1 MKKTTAGLLLV
12 FSFTILLSSISLTKD
27 WLTSIN
33 IPTGKNCF
41 FSAEQQSNPE
51 TRRVC
56 LKGTCIL
63 YSEWIKLSDE
73 EREALQQ
80 DS

>member
-1 MKKTTAGLLLV
+1 MKKTTAALLLV
-12 FSFTILLSSISLTKD
+12 FSFTILLSGISLTKD

-33 IPTGKNCF
+33 IPTGKSCF
-41 FSAEQQSNPE
+41 FSEEQQSNPE

-63 YSEWIKLSDE
+63 YSEWIKLSDA

-80 DS
+80 GS

>member
-1 MKKTTAGLLLV
+1 MKKTTAALLLA
-12 FSFTILLSSISLTKD
+12 FSFVILLSGISMTKT

-33 IPTGKNCF
+33 IPTGGSCF
-41 FSAEQQSNPE
+41 LSEEAQKNPE

-63 YSEWIKLSDE
+63 YSEWIKLSDAQ
-73 EREALQQ
+73 REALQQ
-80 DS
+80 G

>member
-1 MKKTTAGLLLV
+1 MKKRAAALLLV
-12 FSFTILLSSISLTKD
+12 FSFIMLLSGISFTKD

-41 FSAEQQSNPE
+41 FSAEQQSNPK

-56 LKGTCIL
+56 LKGGCIL
-63 YSEWIKLSDE
+63 YSEWLKMSDI
-73 EREALQQ
+73 EREALQKG
-80 DS
+80 

>member
-1 MKKTTAGLLLV
+1 MKKTTAALLLI
-12 FSFTILLSSISLTKD
+12 FSFTILLSGISLTKD

-33 IPTGKNCF
+33 IPTGKNCY
-41 FSAEQQSNPE
+41 FSPEQQKNPE

-63 YSEWIKLSDE
+63 YSEWVKLSDA
-73 EREALQQ
+73 EREALQK
-80 DS
+80 S